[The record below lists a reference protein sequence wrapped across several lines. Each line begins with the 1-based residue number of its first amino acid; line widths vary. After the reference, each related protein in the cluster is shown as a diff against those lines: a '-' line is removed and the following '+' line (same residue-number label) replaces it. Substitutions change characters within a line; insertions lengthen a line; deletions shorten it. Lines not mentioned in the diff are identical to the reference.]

1 MITFLEYF
9 ILQEAPVGNTY
20 TDAEWR
26 TKGLDSRPA
35 AGAGPTLVPPGEGEN
50 NREGPISTAERL
62 QMQLDEIAGMDIR
75 SQGPG
80 LIQFKMELDRAIKGT
95 RNDPT
100 DVNGFKRRAIMNV
113 RLNALKIGRAAATA
127 NRGSH
132 IGDQLKQAYEH
143 KKYKGRKLIKDKK
156 KHRY

>member
-20 TDAEWR
+20 TPAEWR
-26 TKGLDSRPA
+26 TKGLASRPA
-35 AGAGPTLVPPGEGEN
+35 AAPGPTLEPQADNKSGQD
-50 NREGPISTAERL
+50 GPLSTAERL
-62 QMQLDEIAGMDIR
+62 QKQLDEIAAMDVR

-80 LIQFKMELDRAIKGT
+80 LIQFKNELDRAVKGI

-113 RLNALKIGRAAATA
+113 RLNALKIGRAAAEA
-127 NRGSH
+127 SRGSP

-143 KKYKGRKLIKDKK
+143 KKYTGRKLIKDKK